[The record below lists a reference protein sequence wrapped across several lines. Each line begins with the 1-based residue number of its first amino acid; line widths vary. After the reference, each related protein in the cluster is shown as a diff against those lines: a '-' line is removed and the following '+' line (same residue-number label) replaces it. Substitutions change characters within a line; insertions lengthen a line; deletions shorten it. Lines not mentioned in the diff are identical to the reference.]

1 MNASNFI
8 LSDYCDRIGY
18 EGTPNADLV
27 SLTRL
32 MRNQLFRVPFENLDV
47 QAGKIVSLEP
57 ADIVQ
62 KIVYQPRGGYCY
74 EVNGLFAMALAS
86 LGIDYFFVGARPM
99 FYPARRP
106 KTHMVVI
113 ANIAGKHYL
122 CDCGFGSYGIRAPM
136 DLAEINETVQ
146 QDDDSFRL
154 VCEDGKNYVMQ
165 ALVNGEWVSQY
176 GFDLYPHE
184 MLDFVPANFFN
195 SKHPDAIFV
204 QKLLV
209 VKHDPAGRK
218 ILLGN
223 SLKVIENGEARV
235 SEILDGDMAKVLE
248 TEFGLIV

>member
-1 MNASNFI
+1 MNASNFT

-18 EGTPNADLV
+18 EGSPTADLA

-32 MRNQLFRVPFENLDV
+32 MRNQLFSVPFENLDV

-57 ADIVQ
+57 EDIVR

-74 EVNGLFAMALAS
+74 EVNGLFAMALSAI
-86 LGIDYFFVGARPM
+86 GIDYFFVGARPM

-113 ANIAGKHYL
+113 AKINNKQYL

-136 DLAEINETVQ
+136 ALDEINQTIT
-146 QDDDSFRL
+146 QDDDNFRL
-154 VCEDGKNYVMQ
+154 VCDDGKNYVMQ
-165 ALVNGEWVSQY
+165 ALVNGEWVNQY
-176 GFDLYPHE
+176 GFDLYPYE

-209 VKHDPAGRK
+209 VKHNPAGRK

-223 SLKVIENGEARV
+223 SLKVIENGEVTV
-235 SEILDGDMAKVLE
+235 SEILDGDVGKVLRN
-248 TEFGLIV
+248 EFGLIG